1 MSEEGGIG
9 MGWKMMNQCIKN
21 FVSRNLVKS
30 ERREQLDAVII
41 RIVDY
46 NNVVIDITC
55 RLKQLVQ
62 QFTELSTSSLH
73 GFLTEP
79 SREAVITQ
87 VRIRTKRFNHL
98 TVYRRIQQYFI
109 YNITLLPTSQLSFL
123 TRSMK

>member
-1 MSEEGGIG
+1 
-9 MGWKMMNQCIKN
+9 MGLKMMNQCIKN

-30 ERREQLDAVII
+30 ERREQLDAVVI

-46 NNVVIDITC
+46 NNVVIDMSC

>member
-1 MSEEGGIG
+1 VEEGGIG
-9 MGWKMMNQCIKN
+9 MGLKMMNKCIKN

-30 ERREQLDAVII
+30 ERREQLDAVVI

-62 QFTELSTSSLH
+62 QFTELYTSSLH

-98 TVYRRIQQYFI
+98 SVYRRIQQYFI

>member
-1 MSEEGGIG
+1 MEEGGIG
-9 MGWKMMNQCIKN
+9 MGRKMMNKCIKN

-30 ERREQLDAVII
+30 ERREQLDAIII

-62 QFTELSTSSLH
+62 QFTELYTSPLH

>member
-9 MGWKMMNQCIKN
+9 MGWKTMNQCIKN
-21 FVSRNLVKS
+21 FVSRNLVKL
-30 ERREQLDAVII
+30 ERREQLCAESMK
-41 RIVDY
+41 IVNY
-46 NNVVIDITC
+46 NNVVIDMIC

-62 QFTELSTSSLH
+62 QFTELYTSSLH

>member
-30 ERREQLDAVII
+30 ERREQLDAVVI

-46 NNVVIDITC
+46 NNVVIDMSC

-87 VRIRTKRFNHL
+87 VRIRTKRFNLL
-98 TVYRRIQQYFI
+98 TVYRRNQQYF
-109 YNITLLPTSQLSFL
+109 NIISHFYQYRKYDFCLGV
-123 TRSMK
+123 

>member
-9 MGWKMMNQCIKN
+9 MGWKTMNQCIKN

-30 ERREQLDAVII
+30 ERREQLDAVVI

-46 NNVVIDITC
+46 NNVVIDMSC

>member
-1 MSEEGGIG
+1 MEEDGIG
-9 MGWKMMNQCIKN
+9 MLQMKMKKCIKN
-21 FVSRNLVKS
+21 FVSRKLVKS
-30 ERREQLDAVII
+30 ERREQLDAVVI

-46 NNVVIDITC
+46 NNVVIDMSC

>member
-9 MGWKMMNQCIKN
+9 MGLKMMNQCIKN

-30 ERREQLDAVII
+30 ERREQLDAVVI

-46 NNVVIDITC
+46 NNVVIDMSC

>member
-1 MSEEGGIG
+1 MEEDGIG

-30 ERREQLDAVII
+30 ERREQLDAVVI

-46 NNVVIDITC
+46 NNVVIDMSC

>member
-1 MSEEGGIG
+1 MEEDGIG
-9 MGWKMMNQCIKN
+9 MGQMKMKKCIEN

-30 ERREQLDAVII
+30 ERREQLDAMVI

-46 NNVVIDITC
+46 NNVVIDMSC

-62 QFTELSTSSLH
+62 QFTELYTSSLH

>member
-30 ERREQLDAVII
+30 ERREQLDAVVI

-46 NNVVIDITC
+46 NNVVIDMSC

>member
-1 MSEEGGIG
+1 MEEDGIG
-9 MGWKMMNQCIKN
+9 MGQMKMKKCIKN

-30 ERREQLDAVII
+30 ERREQLDAVVI

-46 NNVVIDITC
+46 NNVVIDMSC

-62 QFTELSTSSLH
+62 QFTELYTSSLH

>member
-1 MSEEGGIG
+1 MSEEGGII
-9 MGWKMMNQCIKN
+9 MGWKTMNQCIKN

-30 ERREQLDAVII
+30 ERREQLDAVVI

-46 NNVVIDITC
+46 NNVVIDMSC

-87 VRIRTKRFNHL
+87 VRIRTKRFNRL